1 MTILNKTEDNS
12 TLEKTSKGP
21 SEIETTQK
29 ERAGD
34 GCVADSKNSSPRF
47 YSSFTNT
54 VNARLAD
61 TSLLRTPR

>member
-21 SEIETTQK
+21 CEVEITQK
-29 ERAGD
+29 ERAGEV
-34 GCVADSKNSSPRF
+34 CEADSKNSSPRF